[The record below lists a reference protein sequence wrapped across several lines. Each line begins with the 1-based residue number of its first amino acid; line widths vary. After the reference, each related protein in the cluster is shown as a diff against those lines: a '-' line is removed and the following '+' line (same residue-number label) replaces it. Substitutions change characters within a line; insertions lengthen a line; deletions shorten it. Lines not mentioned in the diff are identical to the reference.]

1 MPILVR
7 GNNKYNLTSIS
18 WEITHTVN
26 DYFPNVNYF
35 IGVVSNKN
43 TDFSNVAWKPLLT
56 DAHGISGRNTRVYSK
71 GKNHIVSNYK
81 AYTKNWI
88 VKVEYKINES
98 KLVFT
103 QGNGTKLYEMTLP

>member
-18 WEITHTVN
+18 WEITHTAN
-26 DYFPNVNYF
+26 GYFPNSSYF

-43 TDFSNVAWKPLLT
+43 TDFSNIAIYGLT
-56 DAHGISGRNTRVYSK
+56 DAHGISGANSYVYIK
-71 GKNHIVSNYK
+71 GKYQNDSCYNGYI
-81 AYTKNWI
+81 KNSI
-88 VKVEYKINES
+88 VKAEYKINES

>member
-43 TDFSNVAWKPLLT
+43 TDFGNVTRAGLT

-71 GKNHIVSNYK
+71 G
-81 AYTKNWI
+81 KNWI